1 MIFCRT
7 LSRVVPAACAAWS
20 RSFIVILR
28 ASPWSSSGLPQ
39 PQLIHIVLSLS
50 VSRLL
55 QDREKAGFK
64 GAAAPL
70 RGPGGVPQSL
80 FLPRPQGAKKLCNS
94 PAFCINY
101 TCLFVCRKATL
112 LTRY

>member
-1 MIFCRT
+1 M
-7 LSRVVPAACAAWS
+7 
-20 RSFIVILR
+20 
-28 ASPWSSSGLPQ
+28 
-39 PQLIHIVLSLS
+39 LSLS

-55 QDREKAGFK
+55 QDRKKAGFK

-70 RGPGGVPQSL
+70 QGPGGVPQSL

-101 TCLFVCRKATL
+101 TCLFIGRKTIL
-112 LTRY
+112 LTRYRCTRRLQAIALPPAITLSNSIPDFQVE